1 MCASS
6 AVIALRPM
14 MISLYRLSNCRA
26 RAPSYSSHR
35 LLREPIAALGDL
47 EQEGL
52 RPQRPQSLCEL
63 ARLFRAFAP
72 MGHFVDGRRRFLGHR
87 IPRGRS
93 QGIRQSMVG

>member
-6 AVIALRPM
+6 AVIALRPT

-52 RPQRPQSLCEL
+52 RPRRPQSLCQTAGAFNEAAPPFPRTDTGTAVASHISVRNL
-63 ARLFRAFAP
+63 GPLKRL
-72 MGHFVDGRRRFLGHR
+72 
-87 IPRGRS
+87 
-93 QGIRQSMVG
+93 